1 MRLGQRNQLFW
12 CEFSTL
18 KISQE
23 SMMGSRSWTALAAI
37 ALAVVVLFFAL
48 RGTHTDPASAPGRE
62 AGQAKNDIP
71 SNPDTVTPRHPAQP
85 QPSAPVKP

>member
-1 MRLGQRNQLFW
+1 MQLSLRNQHIW
-12 CEFSTL
+12 SEFSTL
-18 KISQE
+18 RLGQE

-48 RGTHTDPASAPGRE
+48 RGTHTDPAGAPGRE

-71 SNPDTVTPRHPAQP
+71 SNPDIVTPRHPAQP
-85 QPSAPVKP
+85 QPSATVKP

>member
-1 MRLGQRNQLFW
+1 MRS
-12 CEFSTL
+12 EFSTL
-18 KISQE
+18 TLDQE
-23 SMMGSRSWTALAAI
+23 SAMGTRSWTALAVV
-37 ALAVVVLFFAL
+37 ALAVVAVFFAL
-48 RGTHTDPASAPGRE
+48 RGTHTDPVGAPGRE

>member
-1 MRLGQRNQLFW
+1 MQLGVRNQLIRS
-12 CEFSTL
+12 EFSTL
-18 KISQE
+18 RSGQE
-23 SMMGSRSWTALAAI
+23 SMMGSRSWTALAAV